1 MRGSAVL
8 AGISELIF
16 PRRCALCREQL
27 LDGTLYDVCEF
38 CKSKITV
45 HTGAACTVCAVPMD
59 GELADAGVIKCGRC
73 RIKSPPYD
81 KTIFC
86 LRYKNEVRKLLHLL
100 KFSGREGLVYLF
112 APMMSS
118 RLYREPER
126 AEIDFVVP
134 VPLHY
139 RRLLRRGF
147 NQSYLLAH
155 EVAVDLTIKMAADV
169 LIRKKDTTAQFAQT
183 RSERFKNIRGAFAVR
198 DAALIKGR
206 KFLLVDDIMTSG
218 ATMYEASKTLKKAG
232 ARNVYC
238 LVAARA

>member
-1 MRGSAVL
+1 MRPTAVL
-8 AGISELIF
+8 AGISELVF

-27 LDGTLYDVCEF
+27 LDGILYDVCES

-45 HTGAACTVCAVPMD
+45 HVGAACTVCARPMD
-59 GELADAGVIKCGRC
+59 GELHEAGVIRCGRC

-86 LRYKNEVRKLLHLL
+86 LRYENEVRELLHLL

-139 RRLLRRGF
+139 RRLLKRGF
-147 NQSYLLAH
+147 NQSYLLAR
-155 EVAVDLTIKMAADV
+155 EVARDLAIKMACEA
-169 LIRKKDTTAQFAQT
+169 LIRKKDTKAQFEHT

-198 DAALIKGR
+198 DAALVKGR
-206 KFLLVDDIMTSG
+206 KLLLVDDIMTSG

-232 ARNVYC
+232 ARKVYC